1 MDNCEDRLGRIEQ
14 ALYHLADD
22 YGQRIAILGQVH
34 AENMYEEVRQIIE
47 PTFAM
52 KDNNYMTFSRTRLKE
67 VIRFLEKRLEKFEHE
82 EIQF

>member
-22 YGQRIAILGQVH
+22 YGRRLAILGQVEV
-34 AENMYEEVRQIIE
+34 ENMYEEVRQIIE